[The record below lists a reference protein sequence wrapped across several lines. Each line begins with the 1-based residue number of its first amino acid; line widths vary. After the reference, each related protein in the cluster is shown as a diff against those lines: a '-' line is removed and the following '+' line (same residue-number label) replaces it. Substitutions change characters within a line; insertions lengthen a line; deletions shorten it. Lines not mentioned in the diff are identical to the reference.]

1 MTTTT
6 GVVVPVSSGVVT
18 PTRRGAGGWGG
29 GTPQGVLPLG
39 RGSGLALG
47 LVMLWMSVL
56 VLLPLT
62 AVLVTSMSGGPAA
75 FVDAISSPAVAASI
89 RLTVF
94 SAAAATVVNTIMG
107 TIVAW
112 VLVRDRFW
120 GRRLLSLVIDVPFA
134 FRPSSRAWC

>member
-1 MTTTT
+1 VTSTT
-6 GVVVPVSSGVVT
+6 GVVAPVSSGLVT
-18 PTRRGAGGWGG
+18 PARRGAGGWGG
-29 GTPQGVLPLG
+29 GTPQGILPLG

-47 LVMLWMSVL
+47 LVTLWMSVL

-94 SAAAATVVNTIMG
+94 TAAAATVVSVTADAG
-107 TIVAW
+107 APS
-112 VLVRDRFW
+112 
-120 GRRLLSLVIDVPFA
+120 GPSRRSPWKSRMFPGDVPGA
-134 FRPSSRAWC
+134 AMPTLPRITV